1 MLLTGGFEV
10 HFALPV
16 EPSVP
21 VPWVHL
27 QDRLEFAA
35 ATIDATLHEGHDVSP
50 CADAGSFLSVRSFMQ
65 VLAAFAT
72 SLPVWSLT
80 SHSTYPTALP
90 AFTTLASAVNVAF
103 RTARR
108 KLIFNSM
115 VVNVSPSA
123 SVLA

>member
-1 MLLTGGFEV
+1 RGGSLDGFRTSFAALGAAVALTLHGGFRANL
-10 HFALPV
+10 FAGPGKVLRHRNLV
-16 EPSVP
+16 Y
-21 VPWVHL
+21 
-27 QDRLEFAA
+27 A
-35 ATIDATLHEGHDVSP
+35 
-50 CADAGSFLSVRSFMQ
+50 SFRSCRSFMQ

-80 SHSTYPTALP
+80 SHSTWPKVLP
-90 AFTTLASAVNVAF
+90 AFTTLASAVKVAF

-123 SVLA
+123 KVAA